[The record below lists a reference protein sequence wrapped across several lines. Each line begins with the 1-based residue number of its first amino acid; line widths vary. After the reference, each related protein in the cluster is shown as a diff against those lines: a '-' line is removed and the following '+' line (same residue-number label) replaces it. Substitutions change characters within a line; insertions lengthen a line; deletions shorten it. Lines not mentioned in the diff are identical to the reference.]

1 MPIFKGILARPNET
15 RPVFRYE
22 DDGLYAFDGGS
33 AYKVDPKGKTFLVTR
48 EEKEIPIGGTRYP
61 EQLMMWYAVRFFSKD
76 PKRLPIVLIV
86 LAVLILGSTVAIS
99 LPANSNPFGEEL
111 LWFYPTAS
119 RVIFIVVVGGLA
131 CVFGFILIIAGAA
144 PAGQALGEGWREFKK
159 SLNPA
164 PPDETL
170 PIEAGNPLAP
180 DYLIESISPDETA
193 DSFLSRF
200 QAARQ
205 TYGTDCFVIAAP
217 FRSDKLV
224 ICHPAPADS
233 ETAEEVPGVRAAY
246 VSSAIGAD
254 VETWEEYV
262 YFLGRVRQPL
272 KDYCFGQL
280 SKMRGAAAALAAT
293 MRATITALL
302 ILCFVVP
309 GMAQSKTQRL
319 YNYLGTRAET
329 IVPHDDTQVEFAFEG
344 ATLTR
349 VGDGRSNLVTLL
361 KKPRVFT
368 DDDNA
373 GVLRKVKINGE
384 VLPPIKGSEKPQVV
398 KTNYTV
404 GEGSARP
411 MQFDSAEVSMTIE
424 SVGETVGAVTQQ
436 GAKAVRIW
444 WESDLWRHMMHL
456 ILFAV
461 GMFRMTA
468 QVFQNESRR
477 SQFGIIYGKYAGYIG
492 DGASFIT
499 LLLGWFFLFV
509 FAANIYVS
517 FYDGAGFKY
526 FFFLF
531 FNRWTVVVALWLGFL
546 HFAARW
552 VDWLVPNP
560 RMRPVNGGGRN
571 YTHNPAAAIGAG
583 KDF

>member
-170 PIEAGNPLAP
+170 LIEAGNPLAP

-246 VSSAIGAD
+246 VSSAISAD

-272 KDYCFGQL
+272 KDYCFGQR

-309 GMAQSKTQRL
+309 GMAQPKTQRL

-349 VGDGRSNLVTLL
+349 TGDGRTNLVTLMQKMRL
-361 KKPRVFT
+361 FT

-373 GVLRKVKINGE
+373 GALREVKINGE

-404 GEGSARP
+404 GEGSAVPVDGEPRKFGLWASLPDSTELARMERGADAAIIQTGKELMPRWGFMVRMFWKIAVPILFLIMLVCYFIAKSAFTEMGHSNGNATVLFRP
-411 MQFDSAEVSMTIE
+411 ISFWGYGARNGVFLCAILI
-424 SVGETVGAVTQQ
+424 GAVTLVD
-436 GAKAVRIW
+436 GAVSDFFAGNGLW
-444 WESDLWRHMMHL
+444 WW
-456 ILFAV
+456 FAV
-461 GMFRMTA
+461 SAVKMW
-468 QVFQNESRR
+468 V
-477 SQFGIIYGKYAGYIG
+477 IY
-492 DGASFIT
+492 
-499 LLLGWFFLFV
+499 L
-509 FAANIYVS
+509 
-517 FYDGAGFKY
+517 
-526 FFFLF
+526 
-531 FNRWTVVVALWLGFL
+531 VVTWAT
-546 HFAARW
+546 
-552 VDWLVPNP
+552 PNP
-560 RMRPVNGGGRN
+560 PRSHKLQNFNGPMGQQLLNG
-571 YTHNPAAAIGAG
+571 
-583 KDF
+583 